1 MAIDIENMAKE
12 YEPIEDLTDDEE
24 MPYQF
29 AIKRNG
35 KLHPLTKSQLFIE
48 IIESE

>member
-1 MAIDIENMAKE
+1 MGFGK
-12 YEPIEDLTDDEE
+12 PIEDLTDDEGN
-24 MPYQF
+24 PYKF

-35 KLHPLTKSQLFIE
+35 KLHPLTKSQLFTE